1 MLTTPAHRT
10 ICFLMLPKVHLM
22 DLSGPAQVFYE
33 ASQLGTSTYKLMY
46 AGVSNEV
53 PTEQGLMI
61 SNLLSL
67 DQVKLNKQDFIV
79 IPGIDFKSF
88 TKGDLNNDLRMIKPW
103 LAEHIAQGINIATIC
118 SGSLVLAALGFLDG
132 KKCTSH
138 WKCIDYMRQKFPA
151 VMVQSER
158 LYVQD
163 ENIYTSAGMTS
174 GIDMALAI
182 LEFHHGPILPA
193 RVAREMVVYL
203 RRNNVDKQ
211 ESIYLDYR
219 THFNPAVHRVQDYI
233 VSNPGKNPSLEELA
247 SIGNISVRNLT
258 RAFRKATG
266 HTIIEYKNTVK
277 MALAQT
283 LVYNADYTTE
293 KIASLC
299 GFESVRHFRRIWSSQ
314 VGGKISD
321 LRK

>member
-1 MLTTPAHRT
+1 
-10 ICFLMLPKVHLM
+10 MLPKVHLM

-33 ASQLGTSTYKLMY
+33 ASQLGPVSHKLVY
-46 AGVSNEV
+46 AGVTSQLT
-53 PTEQGLMI
+53 TEQGLTL
-61 SNLLSL
+61 SNLLPL
-67 DQVKLNKQDFIV
+67 EKVTLTEGDFIV

-88 TKGDLNNDLRMIKPW
+88 AKGEMDVEIQRIKPW
-103 LAEHIAQGINIATIC
+103 MVEQFNRGIHIATIC
-118 SGSLVLAALGFLDG
+118 SGSLVLASMGLLNG

-138 WKCIDYMRQKFPA
+138 WKCIDYMRKRYPA
-151 VMVQSER
+151 VQVQSER
-158 LYVQD
+158 LFVQ
-163 ENIYTSAGMTS
+163 EGNIFTSAGMTS

-182 LEFHHGPILPA
+182 LELHHGPILPA

-203 RRNNVDKQ
+203 RRNNLDKQ

-219 THFNPAVHRVQDYI
+219 THFNPAIHRVQDYI
-233 VSNPGKNPSLEELA
+233 VSNPGKNPSLDELA
-247 SIGNISVRNLT
+247 SVGHVSVRNLT
-258 RAFRKATG
+258 RTFKKATG

-283 LVYNADYTTE
+283 LVHNVEYTTE

-299 GFESVRHFRRIWSSQ
+299 GFDSVRHFRRIWSAQ
-314 VGGKISD
+314 VGGRISD